1 LVYADTDFII
11 ALTKE
16 SDWLK
21 APAEAL
27 LARYPGQISISPA
40 TLIELMLVSVK
51 MELDPV
57 RAVRDAVQTGKL
69 VGGDYEVFIL
79 AATHVKAKRAG
90 VFDALH
96 AAYCG
101 QEHPILSS
109 DRVFDRL
116 GLKRIP
122 LEELDGSECRRTDS
136 SAD

>member
-1 LVYADTDFII
+1 MVYADTDFIV

-27 LARYPGQISISPA
+27 LSKHRGQIWISPA
-40 TLIELMLVSVK
+40 TLIELMLLAAK
-51 MELDPV
+51 MNLDPV
-57 RAVRDAVQTGKL
+57 QAVRDAMQIARL
-69 VGGDYEVFIL
+69 VGGDPDVFML
-79 AATHVKAKRAG
+79 AATHVKTKRAG

-109 DRVFDRL
+109 DKVFDRL

-122 LEELDGSECRRTDS
+122 LDVRDDAPRV
-136 SAD
+136 